1 MVVLMFS
8 RICLLAL
15 LAFWLPAQHESGK
28 PSDADRKPD
37 KVISLSAERFAF
49 SPSRIKLK
57 QGSVVEFVITSEDT
71 DHGFRIPSANIDA
84 AIPQQGKGELRVRF
98 VAREKGKFPFECS
111 RACGAGHNLM
121 RGLIVVE

>member
-1 MVVLMFS
+1 MVVLMLF
-8 RICLLAL
+8 RLFVLVMVGLGMA
-15 LAFWLPAQHESGK
+15 AQQQPA
-28 PSDADRKPD
+28 KPD
-37 KVISLSAERFAF
+37 KVISISAERFAF

-71 DHGFRIPSANIDA
+71 DHGFRIPAAGIDA
-84 AIPQQGKGELRVRF
+84 AIPQQGKGDLRIRF
-98 VAREKGKFPFECS
+98 VARDKGKFPFECS